1 MPRSQHIPEKPAG
14 FLTSVPALQPD
25 PHREELPP
33 PRSVSVLLLEDNALD
48 ALLVQNAL
56 RSASAAGPVYRYV
69 SQWTQTLADAR
80 NALAHQRFEVVI
92 VDLTL
97 PDSDGLATL
106 AAVRE
111 ATPDSALVVI
121 TGQHDHRTSVEA
133 LRMGAQEYLVKGE
146 FTYPSLE
153 RAIRYSLDRKAFAE
167 ERLRDQS
174 EREQLQEQLRQ
185 AQRMEALGR
194 LAGGVAHDFN
204 NVLTIIL
211 GHAAML
217 QGGIVE
223 AVDKDESL
231 TEIREAAERAARLTA
246 QLLAFSKQQVST
258 PRVVNLNAAIG
269 DLEKMLGTLI
279 GEHIDLVT
287 QLSPATDNVLID
299 PGHVEQILLNLAVN
313 ARDAMSAGGMLT
325 IRTSVVDVGDEM
337 RRQRPYVP
345 LGRYVQLSVADTG
358 VGMDEAVRARIFE
371 PFFTTKEKGR
381 GTGLGLST
389 VYGLV
394 KQAAGYIW
402 CTSVP
407 RLGTRFDIY
416 LPATDAPEEHEPV
429 VRNERPISAGE
440 RILIVEDNPAV
451 RAIVTRTL
459 RGAGYVLLEASS
471 GDEAL
476 AFADSSPEPIRVLV
490 TDMVMPGVAGRELAR
505 RVVARFPAIK
515 VVYMSG
521 YTDDE
526 FVRRGELPRD
536 HLFLQKPFT
545 GVDLLNVVGKALSY
559 SQP

>member
-1 MPRSQHIPEKPAG
+1 M
-14 FLTSVPALQPD
+14 
-25 PHREELPP
+25 PP
-33 PRSVSVLLLEDNALD
+33 PRSVSVLLLEDNSLD
-48 ALLVQNAL
+48 ALLVQNAM
-56 RSASAAGPVYRYV
+56 RSASDAGPVYRYA
-69 SQWTQTLADAR
+69 SQWVQTLADAR
-80 NALAHQRFEVVI
+80 DALAHQRFEVVI
-92 VDLTL
+92 VDLML
-97 PDSDGLATL
+97 PDSEGLATL
-106 AAVRE
+106 AAVR
-111 ATPDSALVVI
+111 AAAPDSALVVI
-121 TGQHDHRTSVEA
+121 TGQHDHRLAVEA
-133 LRMGAQEYLVKGE
+133 LRLGALEYLVKGE

-167 ERLRDQS
+167 ERQRDQS
-174 EREQLQEQLRQ
+174 DREQLQEQLRQ

-217 QGGIVE
+217 QGGIV
-223 AVDKDESL
+223 ADVDKDESL
-231 TEIREAAERAARLTA
+231 GEIREAAERAARLTA

-258 PRVVNLNAAIG
+258 PKVVNLNAAVG
-269 DLEKMLGTLI
+269 DLEKMLATLI

-287 QLSPATDNVLID
+287 QLSHAPDNVLID
-299 PGHVEQILLNLAVN
+299 PGHVEQIVLNLAVN
-313 ARDAMSAGGMLT
+313 ARDAMPSGGILT
-325 IRTSVVDVGDEM
+325 IRTSVVEVGDELK
-337 RRQRPYVP
+337 RQRPYVP

-371 PFFTTKEKGR
+371 PFFTTKGKGR

-407 RLGTRFDIY
+407 KLGTRFDIY
-416 LPATDAPEEHEPV
+416 LPATDAPEEHDPAIA
-429 VRNERPISAGE
+429 NERPVSAGE
-440 RILIVEDNPAV
+440 RILVVEDDPAV

-459 RGAGYVLLEASS
+459 RGAGYSLLVASS
-471 GDEAL
+471 GDEAMAL
-476 AFADSSPEPIRVLV
+476 AESSSQPIDVLV
-490 TDMVMPGVAGRELAR
+490 TDMVMPGVTGRDLAM
-505 RVVARFPAIK
+505 RVIPRFPAMK

-545 GVDLLNVVGKALSY
+545 GVDLLNIVGRALS
-559 SQP
+559 SAEL

>member
-1 MPRSQHIPEKPAG
+1 MTIEEELGGITLS
-14 FLTSVPALQPD
+14 SALAVQPD

-33 PRSVSVLLLEDNALD
+33 PRSVSVLLLEDNSLD

-56 RSASAAGPVYRYV
+56 RSASDAGPVYRYV
-69 SQWTQTLADAR
+69 SQWSQTLADAR
-80 NALAHQRFEVVI
+80 DALAHQRFELVI
-92 VDLTL
+92 VDLML
-97 PDSDGLATL
+97 PDSEGLATL
-106 AAVRE
+106 AAVR
-111 ATPDSALVVI
+111 AAAPGSAIVVI
-121 TGQHDHRTSVEA
+121 TGQNDHRSAVEA
-133 LRMGAQEYLVKGE
+133 MRLGAQDYLVKGE

-153 RAIRYSLDRKAFAE
+153 RAIRYALDRKAFTE

-174 EREQLQEQLRQ
+174 ERELLQEQLRQ

-211 GHAAML
+211 GHAAMM
-217 QGGIVE
+217 QGGIVT
-223 AVDKDESL
+223 AVDANESL
-231 TEIREAAERAARLTA
+231 SEIRAAAERAARLTA
-246 QLLAFSKQQVST
+246 QLLAFSKQQVSS
-258 PRVVNLNAAIG
+258 PKVVNLDLAIA

-279 GEHIDLVT
+279 GEHIELVT
-287 QLSPATDNVLID
+287 QFGPATRNVLID
-299 PGHVEQILLNLAVN
+299 PGHVEQILMNLAVN
-313 ARDAMSAGGMLT
+313 ARDAMPDGGILT
-325 IRTSVVDVGDEM
+325 IRTSVAEVGDDQ

-345 LGRYVQLSVADTG
+345 IGRYVQLSVVDTG
-358 VGMDEAVRARIFE
+358 VGMDEDVRARIFE

-389 VYGLV
+389 VYGIV
-394 KQAAGYIW
+394 KQAGGYIW

-407 RLGTRFDIY
+407 KLGTRFDIY
-416 LPATDAPEEHEPV
+416 LPETDAPQEHEPV
-429 VRNERPISAGE
+429 VMNERPVAAGE
-440 RILIVEDNPAV
+440 RILIVEDNAAV

-459 RGAGYVLLEASS
+459 GKAGYLLLEASS

-476 AFADSSPEPIRVLV
+476 ALAAASAEPIDVLL
-490 TDMVMPGVAGRELAR
+490 TDMVMPGIAGRDLAR
-505 RVVARFPAIK
+505 RVMARFPAIK

-545 GVDLLNVVGKALSY
+545 GVDLLNTVGRALAIA
-559 SQP
+559 